1 MEGILI
7 LIINSILL
15 GIGLAMD
22 AFSVSIVNGLSDPDM
37 SRKRQ
42 CGIAG
47 TYAFFQFAMPVIGWF
62 CVHTIAN
69 SFKEFQKFIPW
80 IALTLLLFLGGKMV
94 VEGIGNK
101 LFEKEEE
108 KEEKIAKLGLDVL
121 FVQGLAT
128 SIDALS
134 VGFTIS
140 NYNIASALLSA
151 IIIAI
156 TTCIICIVGLIF
168 GRKLGEKIAD
178 NATIM
183 GGVILIGIGVEI
195 FITGIF

>member
-1 MEGILI
+1 M
-7 LIINSILL
+7 IIFVIKNILL
-15 GIGLAMD
+15 GVGLAMD

-69 SFKEFQKFIPW
+69 SFKGFQKYIPW
-80 IALTLLLFLGGKMV
+80 IALALLLFLGGKMV

>member
-1 MEGILI
+1 M
-7 LIINSILL
+7 IIFVIKNILL
-15 GIGLAMD
+15 GVGLAMD

-62 CVHTIAN
+62 CVHAIAN

-140 NYNIASALLSA
+140 NYNIGNALIAA

-156 TTCIICIVGLIF
+156 TTFIICIVGLIF

-195 FITGIF
+195 FITGIL

>member
-1 MEGILI
+1 
-7 LIINSILL
+7 
-15 GIGLAMD
+15 
-22 AFSVSIVNGLSDPDM
+22 
-37 SRKRQ
+37 
-42 CGIAG
+42 
-47 TYAFFQFAMPVIGWF
+47 
-62 CVHTIAN
+62 
-69 SFKEFQKFIPW
+69 
-80 IALTLLLFLGGKMV
+80 MV

-156 TTCIICIVGLIF
+156 TTCIICVVGLIF

>member
-1 MEGILI
+1 M
-7 LIINSILL
+7 IIFVIKNILL
-15 GIGLAMD
+15 GVGLAMD

-69 SFKEFQKFIPW
+69 SFKAFQKFIPW

-94 VEGIGNK
+94 IEGIGNK
-101 LFEKEEE
+101 LFEK

>member
-1 MEGILI
+1 M
-7 LIINSILL
+7 IIFVIKNILL
-15 GIGLAMD
+15 GVGLAMD

-69 SFKEFQKFIPW
+69 SFKGYQKYIPW
-80 IALTLLLFLGGKMV
+80 IALALLLFLGGKMV

>member
-1 MEGILI
+1 M
-7 LIINSILL
+7 IIFVIKNILL
-15 GIGLAMD
+15 GVGLAMD

-140 NYNIASALLSA
+140 NYNIGNALIAA

-156 TTCIICIVGLIF
+156 TTFIICIIGLIF
-168 GRKLGEKIAD
+168 GRKIGEKIAD
-178 NATIM
+178 KATIL
-183 GGVILIGIGVEI
+183 GGIILIGIGIEI

>member
-1 MEGILI
+1 
-7 LIINSILL
+7 
-15 GIGLAMD
+15 MD

-47 TYAFFQFAMPVIGWF
+47 TYAFFQFAMPIIGWF

>member
-1 MEGILI
+1 M
-7 LIINSILL
+7 IIFVIKNILL
-15 GIGLAMD
+15 GVGLAMD
-22 AFSVSIVNGLSDPDM
+22 AFSVSIVNGLSDPYM

-69 SFKEFQKFIPW
+69 SFKGFQKYIPW

-195 FITGIF
+195 FITGIL

>member
-1 MEGILI
+1 M
-7 LIINSILL
+7 IIFVIKNILL
-15 GIGLAMD
+15 GVGLAMD

-69 SFKEFQKFIPW
+69 SFKGFQKYIPW

-195 FITGIF
+195 FITGIL

>member
-1 MEGILI
+1 M
-7 LIINSILL
+7 IIFVIKNILL
-15 GIGLAMD
+15 GVGLAMD

-62 CVHTIAN
+62 CVQTIAN

-156 TTCIICIVGLIF
+156 TTCIIYIVGLIF

>member
-1 MEGILI
+1 M
-7 LIINSILL
+7 IIFVIKNILL
-15 GIGLAMD
+15 GVGLAMD

>member
-1 MEGILI
+1 M
-7 LIINSILL
+7 IIFVIKNILL
-15 GIGLAMD
+15 GVGLAMD

-69 SFKEFQKFIPW
+69 SFKAFQKFIPW

-94 VEGIGNK
+94 IEGIGNK